1 MVKPG
6 RDEHGNWLRLA
17 TEEELDALTDEEITA
32 AVASDPDACPILTD
46 EDWEAALAR
55 EAARDKWGVA
65 RLRRRLGVA
74 QIVFADRYRI
84 PLTTLRNWEQG
95 VCEPDRAAKVL
106 LAAIATD
113 PELVARAALHAQDP
127 DYLAAGP
134 ARAA

>member
-1 MVKPG
+1 MIE
-6 RDEHGNWLRLA
+6 RNEERLPPRR
-17 TEEELDALTDEEITA
+17 TDEEIAT
-32 AVASDPDACPILTD
+32 AVADDPDAAPLLTE

-106 LAAIATD
+106 LAAISPGASSNGSITSTNTRSSIR
-113 PELVARAALHAQDP
+113 PITTRRP
-127 DYLAAGP
+127 SCS
-134 ARAA
+134 